1 MGGRFLAITKD
12 ENELRV
18 MSDREVKTK
27 VSQALRDRSRKIED
41 ICKFVQSY
49 GIDIQQQIID
59 SIDPRLFSDNIN
71 MLTDF
76 VLSCLKKQTSTEE
89 VHEAAKG
96 IMNLSGQQKNQILKD
111 DNFNMPGRAVPSN
124 GLRPET
130 PNSSSSDVLRTF
142 KMKKMEDDNFKA
154 YVIYPE
160 CMPIEVDTFQ
170 KFYQKKGEVFGY
182 TSK

>member
-49 GIDIQQQIID
+49 GVDIQQQIID
-59 SIDPRLFSDNIN
+59 SIDNRLFSDNIN

-76 VLSCLKKQTSTEE
+76 ES
-89 VHEAAKG
+89 
-96 IMNLSGQQKNQILKD
+96 
-111 DNFNMPGRAVPSN
+111 RAIN
-124 GLRPET
+124 
-130 PNSSSSDVLRTF
+130 
-142 KMKKMEDDNFKA
+142 
-154 YVIYPE
+154 
-160 CMPIEVDTFQ
+160 
-170 KFYQKKGEVFGY
+170 
-182 TSK
+182 